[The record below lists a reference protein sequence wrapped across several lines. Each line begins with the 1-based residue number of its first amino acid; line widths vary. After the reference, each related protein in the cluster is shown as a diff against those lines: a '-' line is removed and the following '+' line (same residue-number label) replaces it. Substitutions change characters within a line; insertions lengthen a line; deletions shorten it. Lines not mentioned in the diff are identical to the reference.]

1 MVSKDCPLI
10 FTHIPKT
17 GGMSLFAAMCQ
28 YHGMKMAD
36 MYNIPA
42 RDIDKAP
49 IEELLSDQ
57 EKVSLQD
64 IFRSACM
71 NGYRALP
78 ATWR

>member
-1 MVSKDCPLI
+1 
-10 FTHIPKT
+10 
-17 GGMSLFAAMCQ
+17 MSLFAVMCQ
-28 YHGMKMAD
+28 HHGMKMAD
-36 MYNIPA
+36 MYNISA

-57 EKVSLQD
+57 EKSVFAGH
-64 IFRSACM
+64 FRSACM